1 MFRGARQFDPALREK
16 YFQPHPQ
23 GWQIDPR
30 VQQLVKF
37 QHNNLL
43 GDPFPVAGT
52 NLSSM
57 DVILCRNVFIYF
69 SAGAV
74 DQVLDKFVQTLN
86 PDGFLMTGHAELQ
99 GHRLS
104 QLRPRSFPESV
115 VYQRSDLPLS
125 AISPA
130 SLGSSWNRSTAV
142 PPASATPASAAASLN
157 PSSAAGPSSPLA
169 APAQFPSATSLASPP
184 APGTRP
190 PAPPTTRTPV
200 QSVPT
205 AARGAGGVGTTGVG
219 VTGSSA
225 GGVSAGGSSA
235 GGARA
240 GGAAADA
247 GSGSP
252 PPLQDAKARKQRQ
265 DYEGMVT
272 GLQAFLINPPVDRSQ
287 HLEALVLLAQAQ
299 ANLGQIQEAQQT
311 CQDALK
317 LDPCSVEI
325 YTLLA
330 QVAEE
335 TGDLE
340 GAKVF
345 LKRVIYLD
353 PEAVMAYFNLG
364 LIYEQENS
372 VERAR
377 KVQTTTWDLVKRLPP
392 ETIVDLEHQRTARDL
407 QAFLEQKL

>member
-1 MFRGARQFDPALREK
+1 
-16 YFQPHPQ
+16 
-23 GWQIDPR
+23 
-30 VQQLVKF
+30 
-37 QHNNLL
+37 
-43 GDPFPVAGT
+43 
-52 NLSSM
+52 
-57 DVILCRNVFIYF
+57 
-69 SAGAV
+69 
-74 DQVLDKFVQTLN
+74 
-86 PDGFLMTGHAELQ
+86 
-99 GHRLS
+99 
-104 QLRPRSFPESV
+104 
-115 VYQRSDLPLS
+115 
-125 AISPA
+125 
-130 SLGSSWNRSTAV
+130 
-142 PPASATPASAAASLN
+142 
-157 PSSAAGPSSPLA
+157 
-169 APAQFPSATSLASPP
+169 
-184 APGTRP
+184 
-190 PAPPTTRTPV
+190 
-200 QSVPT
+200 
-205 AARGAGGVGTTGVG
+205 
-219 VTGSSA
+219 
-225 GGVSAGGSSA
+225 
-235 GGARA
+235 
-240 GGAAADA
+240 
-247 GSGSP
+247 
-252 PPLQDAKARKQRQ
+252 
-265 DYEGMVT
+265 MVT